1 MNWKSQKLLCADC
14 AWPKLVIRQL
24 YGTEQTYLRN
34 LIVRLGLSS
43 VDNVGEL
50 HGILDEEDGNVVSN
64 DIPVTLL
71 GVELDGKTTNIAD
84 CVSRTT
90 AS

>member
-1 MNWKSQKLLCADC
+1 MW
-14 AWPKLVIRQL
+14 QL
-24 YGTEQTYLRN
+24 YGTKQTYLRN

-43 VDNVGEL
+43 VDYIREL
-50 HGILDEEDGNVVSN
+50 HGILDEEDRNVVSN